1 MSQEN
6 KKKNSY
12 PKHLIPTEHNMNL
25 SDQITA
31 LINQQFEVKPQV
43 VKFIFSPK
51 KAHYLFVENFCIQVN
66 TERHPDIRVVTAKG
80 KAGCFLCPENM
91 PKEERGIML
100 DKDWSLY
107 PNPSPYEKNHCVL
120 VYNKF
125 EEHPHQIINK
135 HIYVEKALE
144 LTWQLCHKEG
154 KQNFNLTFNSV
165 GAAASSAHFHF
176 QLFECVLP
184 ITNYFVN
191 LTSKESLKIGR
202 VVDYDAIVLVI
213 DGEYANKN
221 ELISEIFLVL
231 DTFNM
236 AFIPYNLLIKV
247 INNRIRVFIYPRSR
261 EYPDVCGSDLCDIRF
276 GICEMSGMAIVYDN
290 KIATNIKAED
300 FAKAL
305 NSTTLIDSNLP
316 RNLDKAYFE
325 ITKLKKE
332 IEEKK

>member
-1 MSQEN
+1 MN
-6 KKKNSY
+6 KKDTSY
-12 PKHLIPTEHNMNL
+12 TDYLKPLDHNMNL

-31 LINQQFEVKPQV
+31 LIKQQFKVKPQV

-51 KAHYLFVENFCIQVN
+51 KAYYISIGKFNIQVN
-66 TERHPDIRVVTAKG
+66 PERHPDVRKVMAKG

-125 EEHPHQIINK
+125 EEHPHQIINR

-144 LTWQLCHKEG
+144 LIWQLCYKEAR
-154 KQNFNLTFNSV
+154 QNFNLTFNSV

-176 QLFECVLP
+176 QLFECDLP
-184 ITNYFVN
+184 ITNHLVN
-191 LTSKESLKIGR
+191 LTNKENLKIGR
-202 VVDYDAIVLVI
+202 VVGYDAIVLVI
-213 DGEYANKN
+213 DGEYTDKN

-231 DTFNM
+231 DTLNM

-247 INNRIRVFIYPRSR
+247 INNRIRVFLYPRSR

-276 GICEMSGMAIVYDN
+276 GICEMSGMAIVYAN
-290 KIATNIKAED
+290 QIATNIKAED

-305 NSTTLIDSNLP
+305 HSTTIAQGKLPAALDS
-316 RNLDKAYFE
+316 AYLE
-325 ITKLKKE
+325 YTKVKVGK
-332 IEEKK
+332 